1 MPVVTVL
8 LSCDSRSNSLLI
20 DWFCLWVIWDIC
32 ISFSGCFEV
41 LRAFIVFICAD
52 LCERDVLLW
61 PSRDL

>member
-1 MPVVTVL
+1 MPVVTIL

-20 DWFCLWVIWDIC
+20 DWFYLWVIWDIC
-32 ISFSGCFEV
+32 ISFSDCFEV